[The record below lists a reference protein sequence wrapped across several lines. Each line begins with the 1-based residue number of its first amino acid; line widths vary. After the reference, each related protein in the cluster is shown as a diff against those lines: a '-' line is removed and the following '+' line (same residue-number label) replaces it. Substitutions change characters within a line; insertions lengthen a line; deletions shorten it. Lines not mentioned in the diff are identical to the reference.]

1 MQFDGADLLARTQVE
16 DQVALAVVTQGKP
29 YDQLAVGDHC
39 LRHPRTGGNGNLQVT
54 RPDLGHDGN
63 RTGRNN
69 LDEGRRLRP
78 AILFR
83 LPFLEFQHYAVG
95 EDTHPDYD
103 EDAQENYES
112 LECLHGFAQY
122 RPEMT
127 APAEILTHRIEEVE
141 AGQRLDRVLA
151 ARHPD
156 LSRSRLKVLIEEG
169 RVSGDGATIT
179 EPSYRVKPG
188 QTFTTEVPEAT
199 PYEPE
204 GQEIPLQILYEDSE
218 LIVIDKPAGLVVHPA
233 PGNPDLTLVNALIAH
248 CGDSLSGIGGVR
260 RPGIVHRL
268 DKDTSGVMVAAKT
281 DRAHHALSRQFE
293 KRTAE
298 RAYLAVVWGM
308 PTPGQDRIEGNIGR
322 DPRNRK
328 KMAVVQEGKGKPAAT
343 NYKIVKRYGVSASL
357 VECRLETGRTHQVRV
372 HMTHIGHPLV
382 GDPLYGRATKA
393 RVKGLPDDVLEKMR
407 GFPRQA
413 LHARLL
419 AFDHPASGERLSFE
433 SEIPSD
439 MKNLCHILENI

>member
-1 MQFDGADLLARTQVE
+1 
-16 DQVALAVVTQGKP
+16 
-29 YDQLAVGDHC
+29 
-39 LRHPRTGGNGNLQVT
+39 
-54 RPDLGHDGN
+54 
-63 RTGRNN
+63 
-69 LDEGRRLRP
+69 
-78 AILFR
+78 
-83 LPFLEFQHYAVG
+83 
-95 EDTHPDYD
+95 
-103 EDAQENYES
+103 
-112 LECLHGFAQY
+112 
-122 RPEMT
+122 MT
-127 APAEILTHRIEEVE
+127 APAEILTHRIEKAE

-151 ARHPD
+151 TRHPD
-156 LSRSRLKVLIEEG
+156 FSRSRLKVLIEEG
-169 RVSGDGATIT
+169 RVSADGATIT

-188 QTFTTEVPEAT
+188 QTFTTQVPEAV

-204 GQEIPLQILYEDSE
+204 GQEIPLDILFEDSE

-298 RAYLAVVWGM
+298 RAYLAVAWGM
-308 PTPGQDRIEGNIGR
+308 PTPSHGRIEGNIGR

-328 KMAVVQEGKGKPAAT
+328 KMAVVPDGKGKPAAT
-343 NYKIVKRYGVSASL
+343 SYRIAKRFGVWASL

-372 HMTHIGHPLV
+372 HMTHIGHPLL
-382 GDPLYGRATKA
+382 GDTLYGRATKA
-393 RVKGLPDDVLEKMR
+393 RIKGLPDDIVAAMR
-407 GFPRQA
+407 SFPRQA

-419 AFDHPASGERLSFE
+419 TFKHPESREILSFE
-433 SEIPSD
+433 TELPSD
-439 MKNLCHILENI
+439 LKNLCDILETI

>member
-1 MQFDGADLLARTQVE
+1 M
-16 DQVALAVVTQGKP
+16 
-29 YDQLAVGDHC
+29 
-39 LRHPRTGGNGNLQVT
+39 
-54 RPDLGHDGN
+54 
-63 RTGRNN
+63 
-69 LDEGRRLRP
+69 
-78 AILFR
+78 
-83 LPFLEFQHYAVG
+83 
-95 EDTHPDYD
+95 
-103 EDAQENYES
+103 
-112 LECLHGFAQY
+112 
-122 RPEMT
+122 
-127 APAEILTHRIEEVE
+127 THRIEKAE

-169 RVSGDGATIT
+169 RVSADGATIT

-188 QTFTTEVPEAT
+188 QTFTTHVPQAL

-204 GQEIPLQILYEDSE
+204 GQEIPLDILYEDSE

-268 DKDTSGVMVAAKT
+268 DKDTSGVIVAAKT
-281 DRAHHALSRQFE
+281 DRAHHVLSRQFE

-298 RAYLAVVWGM
+298 RTYLAVAWGM
-308 PTPGQDRIEGNIGR
+308 PTPSQGRIEGNIGR

-328 KMAVVQEGKGKPAAT
+328 KMAVVPDGKGKPAAT
-343 NYKIVKRYGVSASL
+343 NYRIVKRYGVWASL

-382 GDPLYGRATKA
+382 GDTLYGRATKA
-393 RVKGLPDDVLEKMR
+393 RIKGLPDNIVAAMR
-407 GFPRQA
+407 NFPRQA

-419 AFDHPASGERLSFE
+419 AFKHPESRELLSFE
-433 SEIPSD
+433 TELPSD
-439 MKNLCHILENI
+439 MKNLCDILETI